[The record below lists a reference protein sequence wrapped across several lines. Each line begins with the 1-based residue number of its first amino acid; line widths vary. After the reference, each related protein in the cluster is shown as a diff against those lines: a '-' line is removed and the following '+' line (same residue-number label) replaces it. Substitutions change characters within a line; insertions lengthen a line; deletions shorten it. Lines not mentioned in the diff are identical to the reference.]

1 MPSTSAVYLR
11 MRKRRAIELVEE
23 RIDGVS
29 VEEPSTDGE
38 AVVRLDGEDA
48 PVVTIAEEDSSA
60 ASPTVRLDYVTE
72 GSPRAERKAGQVRRL
87 LSRRAR

>member
-11 MRKRRAIELVEE
+11 MRKKRAMERVER

-29 VEEPSTDGE
+29 VEEPSADGE
-38 AVVRLDGEDA
+38 AVVRLDGEDD
-48 PVVTIAEEDSSA
+48 PVATIAEEAS

-72 GSPRAERKAGQVRRL
+72 GSPRAERRAGQVRRL